1 MPHLAGPSVRRW
13 AEARVQVVQV
23 PLVIGEVAMG
33 RNALTRLSPR
43 RKRGIKAGIRDDG
56 KEDHPRVFVAITLAN
71 YVATMMT

>member
-1 MPHLAGPSVRRW
+1 M
-13 AEARVQVVQV
+13 
-23 PLVIGEVAMG
+23 VIGEVAMG